1 MPHLPDRRR
10 LLAASLGL
18 LAAGCAPLRPPI
30 TTSER
35 WSGRL
40 SLAVRGPSPQS
51 FSTGFELSG
60 NALKGELL
68 LTSPLGISL
77 AQARWEPGQA
87 LLDAGSKSRRFDS
100 MESLLE
106 DLTGAALPLA
116 ALFDW
121 LRGIST
127 PVAGW
132 EADLAQQSQ
141 GRLSARRLSPA
152 PQVELRLLI
161 DQ

>member
-1 MPHLPDRRR
+1 MPPSLDRRR
-10 LLAASLGL
+10 LLMAVVGL
-18 LAAGCAPLRPPI
+18 LAAGCAPLRPP
-30 TTSER
+30 SASPER

-40 SLAVRGPSPQS
+40 SLAVRGTSPQS
-51 FSTGFELSG
+51 FSSGFELSG

-87 LLDAGSKSRRFDS
+87 WLDAGAQSRRFDS

-121 LRGIST
+121 LRGVST

-132 EADLAQQSQ
+132 EADLAQQGQ

-152 PQVELRLLI
+152 PPVELRLLL